1 MSPKKK
7 KAAKDKKIKKEKKLK
22 DPPSEDLFTPD
33 WPPSSLQSSKTLEKV
48 SHPATRSDTSR
59 LTAFRL

>member
-33 WPPSSLQSSKTLEKV
+33 WPPGL
-48 SHPATRSDTSR
+48 TSCN
-59 LTAFRL
+59 TQ